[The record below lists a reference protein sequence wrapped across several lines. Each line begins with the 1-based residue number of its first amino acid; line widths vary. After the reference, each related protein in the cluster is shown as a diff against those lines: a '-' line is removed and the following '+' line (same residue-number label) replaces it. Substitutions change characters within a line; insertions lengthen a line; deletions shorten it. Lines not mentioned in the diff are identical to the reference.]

1 MPKLFS
7 ISIKV
12 EEIAVGRVMSL
23 LHHTAGVAKLD
34 LDMGDAKPKPNGK
47 APTYTGKPKK
57 TYEIQN
63 KDFLIGVLAKAKGP
77 ISAKQLKEA
86 FTEDGRGPAS
96 VNSLVW
102 LLKNEGLLGNTGDG
116 WFLTKKMKD
125 RLRHRVSRK
134 AAKHG

>member
-7 ISIKV
+7 ISVKV

-34 LDMGDAKPKPNGK
+34 LDMGDAKPKLNGS
-47 APTYTGKPKK
+47 GKPHPATGRPKK
-57 TYEIQN
+57 VFEIPN
-63 KDFLIGVLAKAKGP
+63 RDFLIERLSKAKGSV
-77 ISAKQLKEA
+77 SASQLKEA

-102 LLKNEGLLGNTGDG
+102 MLKNEGLLENKGDG
-116 WFLTKKMKD
+116 WSLTKKMKD
-125 RLRHRVSRK
+125 RLRHRK

>member
-34 LDMGDAKPKPNGK
+34 LDMGDAKPKKPNG
-47 APTYTGKPKK
+47 AHPATRKPKK
-57 TYEIQN
+57 SYEIPN

-77 ISAKQLKEA
+77 ISAGQLKEA
-86 FTEDGRGPAS
+86 FTEDGRGAAS
-96 VNSLVW
+96 INSLVW
-102 LLKNEGLLGNTGDG
+102 QFKKDGLVDNKGDG
-116 WFLTKKMKD
+116 YFLTKKMKD

>member
-34 LDMGDAKPKPNGK
+34 LDMGDAKPKPNGSHK
-47 APTYTGKPKK
+47 PTGKPKK
-57 TYEIQN
+57 AYEIPN
-63 KDFLIGVLAKAKGP
+63 KDFLFEVLGKAKSP
-77 ISAKQLKEA
+77 ISAGQLKKA

-125 RLRHRVSRK
+125 RLRHRK